1 MLSQKKKVGDKI
13 MALTKT
19 EVARLNSLI
28 LKADANQLSE
38 AVEVFKMARSKNSME
53 AKASLRVGMAVEW
66 VGKRGRMN
74 GVIEKINR
82 KNVVVDAG
90 YNGRWN
96 IPASML
102 KEQETVTMKG
112 I

>member
-1 MLSQKKKVGDKI
+1 
-13 MALTKT
+13 MALTKA
-19 EVARLNSLI
+19 EVVRLNSLI

-53 AKASLRVGMAVEW
+53 AKASLQVGMAVEW
-66 VGKRGRMN
+66 NGKHGRMN
-74 GVIEKINR
+74 GVIQKINR

-90 YNGRWN
+90 YNGLWN

-102 KEQETVTMKG
+102 KEQETVTLKVG
-112 I
+112 

>member
-1 MLSQKKKVGDKI
+1 
-13 MALTKT
+13 
-19 EVARLNSLI
+19 
-28 LKADANQLSE
+28 
-38 AVEVFKMARSKNSME
+38 
-53 AKASLRVGMAVEW
+53 MAVEW

>member
-1 MLSQKKKVGDKI
+1 
-13 MALTKT
+13 MALTKA
-19 EVARLNSLI
+19 EVVRLNSLI
-28 LKADANQLSE
+28 LKADADQLSD
-38 AVEVFKMARSKNSME
+38 AVEVFKMAREKNSLK
-53 AKASLRVGMAVEW
+53 AKASFRLGMAVEW

-82 KNVVVDAG
+82 KNIVVDAG

-102 KEQETVTMKG
+102 KEQETVTLKG
-112 I
+112 G